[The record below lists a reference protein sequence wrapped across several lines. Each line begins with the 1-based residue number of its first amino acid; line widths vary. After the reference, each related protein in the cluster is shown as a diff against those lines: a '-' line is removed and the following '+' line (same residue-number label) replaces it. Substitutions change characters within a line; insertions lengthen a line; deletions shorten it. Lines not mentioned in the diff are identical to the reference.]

1 MMSVFWHR
9 LRNRYHLRH
18 LRRKDLPVAIR
29 DYLEGFI
36 TMDLKKPVAETEF
49 VVLDSET
56 TGLNAKKGD
65 RIVSI
70 SAVRLK
76 NGRID
81 LSEAFHTLVNPNR
94 DIPSETAV
102 IHEILPRM
110 VDGKPTIENVLP
122 DFIRYVG
129 SAVLVAHHAWLDM
142 SFLNN
147 EMNRL
152 FGFPLQNIVVDT
164 AILDQ
169 ALVVKKTPPSMRHM
183 IKINSHLSSLAERY
197 HVSLEE
203 QHSSFGDAL
212 TTAQIFQNMIK
223 QSRQEGVAT
232 LKDFLRMAF
241 TPPSLDL
248 RDRGGPHA

>member
-1 MMSVFWHR
+1 MRMFWHR
-9 LRNRYHLRH
+9 LMNRYHLRH
-18 LRRKDLPVAIR
+18 LRRKDLPVPLR

-56 TGLNAKKGD
+56 TGLNVKKGD

-70 SAVRLK
+70 SAVRLR

-81 LSEAFHTLVNPNR
+81 LSEAYHTLVNPNR

-110 VDGKPTIENVLP
+110 VDGKPAIENVLP
-122 DFIRYVG
+122 AFIRYVG
-129 SAVLVAHHAWLDM
+129 SAVLVGHHAWLDM
-142 SFLNN
+142 SFLNY

-152 FGFPLQNIVVDT
+152 FGFPLQNVVVDT

-169 ALVVKKTPPSMRHM
+169 VLVVRRTPSSMRDT
-183 IKINSHLSSLAERY
+183 IRVDSTLSSLAERY
-197 HVSLEE
+197 HVSIEE

-212 TTAQIFQNMIK
+212 ATAQIFQNMIK
-223 QSRQEGVAT
+223 QAQKFGVVH
-232 LKDFLRMAF
+232 LKDLLRMAF

-248 RDRGGPHA
+248 RSRGGPTA

>member
-1 MMSVFWHR
+1 MGVLWHR
-9 LRNRYHLRH
+9 LMNRYHLRH
-18 LRRKDLPVAIR
+18 LRRKDLPVFLR

-36 TMDLKKPVAETEF
+36 SVDLKKPVAETDF
-49 VVLDSET
+49 VVFDCET
-56 TGLNAKKGD
+56 TGLNVKKGD
-65 RIVSI
+65 RIVSL

-81 LSEAFHTLVNPNR
+81 LSETFHALVNPNR
-94 DIPSETAV
+94 DIPAETAV

-110 VDGKPTIENVLP
+110 VDGKPGIESVLP

-129 SAVLVAHHAWLDM
+129 PTVLVGHHVWLDM
-142 SFLNN
+142 SFLNH

-152 FGFPLQNIVVDT
+152 FGFPFQNVVVDT

-169 ALVVKKTPPSMRHM
+169 VIVVRKTPAYMRDT
-183 IKINSHLSSLAERY
+183 IRINSTLSSVAERY
-197 HVSLEE
+197 RVSLED

-212 TTAQIFQNMIK
+212 ATAQIFQNMLK
-223 QSRQEGVAT
+223 QAQQSGLVF
-232 LKDFLRMAF
+232 LKDLLRVAF

-248 RDRGGPHA
+248 PKPGGPHA

>member
-1 MMSVFWHR
+1 MLWHR
-9 LRNRYHLRH
+9 LKNRYHLRH
-18 LRRKDLPVAIR
+18 LRRKDLPGPLR
-29 DYLEGFI
+29 DYLQEFI
-36 TMDLKKPVAETEF
+36 TLDLKKPIAETEF
-49 VVLDSET
+49 VVFDSET
-56 TGLNAKKGD
+56 TGFNVKKGD

-81 LSEAFHTLVNPNR
+81 LADVFHALVNPNR

-110 VDGKPTIENVLP
+110 VEGKPSIENVLP
-122 DFIRYVG
+122 EFIHYIG

-142 SFLNN
+142 SFLNHG
-147 EMNRL
+147 MIRL
-152 FGFPLQNIVVDT
+152 FGFPLQNVVVDT

-169 ALVVKKTPPSMRHM
+169 VLVVKRTPSSMRGT
-183 IKINSHLSSLAERY
+183 IKINSRLSSLAERY
-197 HVSLEE
+197 HVSIEE
-203 QHSSFGDAL
+203 DHSSFGDAL
-212 TTAQIFQNMIK
+212 VTAQIFQNMIK
-223 QSRQEGVAT
+223 QAQQGGALN

-248 RDRGGPHA
+248 RNPGVPAT